1 MIDKGVLSSLLDRKK
16 FAILKVLYFAREEM
30 YLRELAK
37 KSEVPVS
44 SVFRIIPELTQA
56 GLMRVKTIR
65 MMKFYSLVQNEKS
78 RFLDDWFKEENVI
91 DAFVEQIRNIEGIKK
106 VLLQGK
112 ISNNQAN
119 VIIIGSNIDGLKV
132 DDLCNSMKEKGL
144 DLSNVILTEDQFE
157 KLDRMGVYGGEK
169 KVLL

>member
-1 MIDKGVLSSLLDRKK
+1 MIDKGVLGSLLDRKK

-37 KSEVPVS
+37 KSKVPVS
-44 SVFRIIPELTQA
+44 SVFRIIAELTNS
-56 GLMRVKTIR
+56 GLVRVKNIR
-65 MMKFYSLVQNEKS
+65 MMKFYSLVQNEKTS
-78 RFLDDWFKEENVI
+78 FLKDWFKEENVI
-91 DAFVEQIRNIEGIKK
+91 DVFVEQIQGVTGIKK

-119 VIIIGSNIDGLKV
+119 VIIIGSDIDGLKV
-132 DDLCNSMKEKGL
+132 DDICNIIKEKGL
-144 DLSNVILTEDQFE
+144 DLSNVILTEDQFN